1 MRVQEH
7 FRFLTQRFA
16 EVFFIQF
23 LNIRVVVRFA
33 QRFVGVFPVKGGG
46 TPAKYLHT
54 ASVERLSATA
64 DTSSRTSHH
73 LDRMIRRGTV
83 LHLLDQFA
91 GIPQTMSDTD
101 LYRSPI
107 KIDRSAT
114 NTLQPA

>member
-1 MRVQEH
+1 MA
-7 FRFLTQRFA
+7 LA
-16 EVFFIQF
+16 K
-23 LNIRVVVRFA
+23 
-33 QRFVGVFPVKGGG
+33 RFVSVFPVKSGS

-54 ASVERLSATA
+54 ASVERLSTTA
-64 DTSSRTSHH
+64 DTASRTSHH

-114 NTLQPA
+114 NTFQPALLLEVHFIQIFLRI